1 MQTMDFID
9 TFIELFIATASLLII
24 FLISS
29 ILFMMQKVDKGLF
42 KAKLFLNTNV
52 MEQTWTYISI
62 AGASFAINALIL
74 FFSKFVTAIE
84 ILNSYYFVEINQAI
98 FLIAFIL
105 AIWKWYE
112 FIDGFEKH
120 KQSIHY

>member
-1 MQTMDFID
+1 MQNMDFID
-9 TFIELFIATASLLII
+9 TFIELFIACASLLII

-29 ILFMMQKVDKGLF
+29 ILYMMQNVDKGLF
-42 KAKLFLNTNV
+42 KAKLFLNNNV

-74 FFSKFVTAIE
+74 FFSKFIAAIE
-84 ILNSYYFVEINQAI
+84 ILNSYYFVEINQSI

-112 FIDGFEKH
+112 FIGGFETQKEY
-120 KQSIHY
+120 IRY